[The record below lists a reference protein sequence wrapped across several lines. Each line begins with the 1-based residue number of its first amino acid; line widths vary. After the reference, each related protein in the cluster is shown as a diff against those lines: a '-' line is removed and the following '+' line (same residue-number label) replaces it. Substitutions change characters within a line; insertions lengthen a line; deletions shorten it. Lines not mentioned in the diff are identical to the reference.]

1 MTLVLRRSLSRFV
14 GWLSDR
20 RIPTRLRAPLFR
32 TYASATGADLT
43 EAELP
48 PEGYASL
55 SAFFVRRL
63 RAGIRPIDGDPG
75 KVVSPCD
82 GTLLALD
89 VVREGVLFQAK
100 GQSYRLQELLADSA
114 REAELEGA
122 AAFTIYLG
130 PRDYHRVH
138 VPLDAELADVRWIRG
153 DRRSVAPKVLQ
164 SRERVL
170 ASNERVVLR
179 LEASTGSWYLVM
191 VGALNVGR
199 IRVVGVEPNRPSRLS
214 IPLSKGA
221 ELARFELGSTVVLL
235 SPPGRVEPLAGL
247 RAGAPLRM
255 GTAIASLVIAST
267 ISRE

>member
-1 MTLVLRRSLSRFV
+1 MTRALRRSLSSFV

-32 TYASATGADLT
+32 IYARATGADLS

-48 PEGYASL
+48 PEGYASF

-63 RAGIRPIDGDPG
+63 RAGVRPIDDDLD
-75 KVVSPCD
+75 KVISPCD

-89 VVREGVLFQAK
+89 VVRTGVLFQAK
-100 GQSYRLQELLADSA
+100 GRSYRLRELLADSA
-114 REAELEGA
+114 READLEGG

-138 VPLDAELADVRWIRG
+138 APLDAALADVRWIGG
-153 DRRSVAPKVLQ
+153 DRRSVAPRVLQ

-170 ASNERVVLR
+170 AGNERVVLR
-179 LEASTGSWYLVM
+179 LQTSIGPWYLVM

-199 IRVVGVEPNRPSRLS
+199 IRVVGVEPNGAPRVP
-214 IPLSKGA
+214 IPVRKGA

-235 SPPGRVEPLAGL
+235 SPPGRVEPLPGL
-247 RAGAPLRM
+247 WIGAPLRM

-267 ISRE
+267 ISPE